1 MIVFSAIV
9 PHSPLLLPVI
19 GKERQKKLKKTLAAY
34 AAVEQELYAAKPE
47 CLVIFTPHG
56 GTLPDALPLFISPK
70 YTANL
75 KEFGDFKTTV
85 EIPAN
90 PRLIEA
96 LRRLKYGKPA
106 VPLQGVTEE
115 FIDYGVSVPLYF
127 LVPHLPGATAV
138 AIGDSHLSVKAHAAA
153 GAYIGDELHRSSQR
167 VAVIASAD
175 LSQALTDDAP
185 GGFSPEGKLFD
196 EAVVQA
202 LRKGS
207 LNKILTLESKM
218 EAAKACGLRVIALLV
233 GMLREFNCTPELLA
247 YEGPFGVGYL
257 TAKFNFR

>member
-9 PHSPLLLPVI
+9 PHSPLLLPTI

-34 AAVEQELYAAKPE
+34 ALIEQDLYASKPD

-56 GTLPDALPLFISPK
+56 GTLPESLPLFITPK
-70 YTANL
+70 YRANL
-75 KEFGDFKTTV
+75 KEFGDFKTALEV
-85 EIPAN
+85 PAN
-90 PRLIEA
+90 MRLIDS
-96 LRRLKYGKPA
+96 LRFLKYGKPA

-115 FIDYGVSVPLYF
+115 FIDYGVTIPLYF
-127 LVPHLPGATAV
+127 LSPHLPKITAV
-138 AIGDSHLSVKAHAAA
+138 VIGDSYMSVKSHAAS
-153 GAYIGDELHRSSQR
+153 GAYIGDALRRSNR
-167 VAVIASAD
+167 RIAVIASAD

-185 GGFSPEGKLFD
+185 GGFSPEGKIFD

-202 LRKGS
+202 LRKGT
-207 LNKILTLESKM
+207 LNKILTLEPKM
-218 EAAKACGLRVIALLV
+218 EAAKACGLRVIALLI
-233 GMLREFNCTPELLA
+233 GILKDFNCTPELLA

>member
-9 PHSPLLLPVI
+9 PHSPLLLPTI
-19 GKERQKKLKKTLAAY
+19 GKERQKKLKKTLEAY
-34 AAVEQELYAAKPE
+34 GAVEQELYAAKPD

-56 GTLPDALPLFISPK
+56 GTLPESLPLFISPK
-70 YTANL
+70 YRANL
-75 KEFGDFKTTV
+75 KEFGDFKTAV
-85 EIPAN
+85 EVPADM
-90 PRLIEA
+90 RVIES
-96 LRRLKYGKPA
+96 LRKLKYGKPA

-127 LVPHLPGATAV
+127 LLPHLPQTTAV
-138 AIGDSHLSVKAHAAA
+138 AIGDSYMPIKAHVAS
-153 GAYIGDELHRSSQR
+153 GVYIGDALHRSNKR

-175 LSQALTDDAP
+175 LSQTLTDNAP
-185 GGFSPEGKLFD
+185 GGFSPEGKIFD
-196 EAVVQA
+196 ETVVQA

-207 LNKILTLESKM
+207 LNKIIALEPKM
-218 EAAKACGLRVIALLV
+218 ETAKACGLRVIALLIGV
-233 GMLREFNCTPELLA
+233 LKEFNCTPELLA